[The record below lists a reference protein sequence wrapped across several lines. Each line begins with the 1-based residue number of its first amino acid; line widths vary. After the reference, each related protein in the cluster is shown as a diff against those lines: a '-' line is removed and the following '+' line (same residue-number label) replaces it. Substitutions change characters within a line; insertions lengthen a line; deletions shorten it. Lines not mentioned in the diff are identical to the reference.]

1 MAKGG
6 EQKDHLTS
14 EDIERCNLAVKDF
27 IDSTDMSKSLVM
39 PDRLMINQCF
49 YHFKTLYKQIEKK
62 KGGLPVAGI
71 QSKPEEQSD
80 SGRQIE
86 TTNKINPEQEAE
98 IQRLNLLLKQRDQEM
113 GIMLQYLNKK
123 KEQSANANADLPVQR
138 ANGSMQ
144 ETNAS
149 SFPGQSPAKPVK
161 QEESKEQ
168 SNTLFQMM

>member
-1 MAKGG
+1 MTRNERVDPGVIISRLKKEISELKAELAMAKGG

-98 IQRLNLLLKQRDQEM
+98 I
-113 GIMLQYLNKK
+113 
-123 KEQSANANADLPVQR
+123 
-138 ANGSMQ
+138 
-144 ETNAS
+144 
-149 SFPGQSPAKPVK
+149 
-161 QEESKEQ
+161 
-168 SNTLFQMM
+168 